1 VIIAANIFSQVSRVM
16 IFIRPDGWD
25 GMKDLEVRVGPNGD
39 ATTFATNP
47 LCGAAFPGP
56 AVKDKVAI

>member
-1 VIIAANIFSQVSRVM
+1 M

-25 GMKDLEVRVGPNGD
+25 EMKDLEVRVGPNGD
-39 ATTFATNP
+39 ASTFATNP

-56 AVKDKVAI
+56 ALSNKVQI